1 MFTPP
6 FTKYFHF
13 AGALS
18 LASAA
23 LLGWLMALQR
33 VEPKAVRALGIRAPN
48 RIQQLHLDQIMMG
61 LILLASGTAFPDLPD
76 HFAGPLL
83 VGTILN
89 PLGFLPMAFLP
100 KCDETLVYRAFI
112 GFSFISSSIG
122 FVGMAYH
129 AFLTLPTRSGFGGL

>member
-1 MFTPP
+1 M
-6 FTKYFHF
+6 YVDLFHK

-33 VEPKAVRALGIRAPN
+33 AEPWAIKKMGIASPH
-48 RIQQLHLDQIMMG
+48 RIQQLHLDQVMMG
-61 LILLASGTAFPDLPD
+61 VILLSSGSAFPSLPD

-83 VGTILN
+83 VGCILN
-89 PLGFLPMAFLP
+89 PIGFVPLAFFP
-100 KCDETLVYRAFI
+100 TCDQTLWYRAAI

-129 AFLTLPTRSGFGGL
+129 AVYGMTAVA

>member
-1 MFTPP
+1 MY
-6 FTKYFHF
+6 TKYFHPV
-13 AGALS
+13 GALS

-33 VEPKAVRALGIRAPN
+33 AEPKAVRALGIRAPN
-48 RIQQLHLDQIMMG
+48 RIQQLHLDQIMMC
-61 LILLASGTAFPDLPD
+61 LVLLASGTAFPDLPD

-89 PLGFLPMAFLP
+89 PLGFQPIAFLP

-129 AFLTLPTRSGFGGL
+129 ACLAWPTRTGYGAF